1 MPEFCIVAMLISIN
15 NKQHFVCNVH
25 IHSLSVFVPNLS
37 CQAPVVHLRCFVTGQ
52 MVPNILKCHIASIFW
67 VKQISVLGLLVPEDK
82 GTTLL

>member
-1 MPEFCIVAMLISIN
+1 
-15 NKQHFVCNVH
+15 
-25 IHSLSVFVPNLS
+25 
-37 CQAPVVHLRCFVTGQ
+37 